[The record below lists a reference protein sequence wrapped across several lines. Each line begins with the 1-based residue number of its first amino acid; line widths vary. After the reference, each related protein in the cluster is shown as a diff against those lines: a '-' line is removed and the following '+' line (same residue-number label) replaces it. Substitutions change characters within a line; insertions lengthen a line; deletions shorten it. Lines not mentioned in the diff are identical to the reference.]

1 MRHAQRV
8 EHATVEA
15 FDVVLLEVGHVQE
28 VVQVRV
34 DEACAVVVIVALR
47 ALVED
52 VVGILQ
58 GRIRHCS

>member
-28 VVQVRV
+28 VVQVGV
-34 DEACAVVVIVALR
+34 DEACAVVVVVALC

-58 GRIRHCS
+58 GRIRYCS